1 MMDTWV
7 DTLIE
12 EYTVGRKEL
21 HEMKNNLDDENK
33 EDKTQ
38 INSMISDMT
47 YSLDWMKKGRRPGNR
62 RGIDRRANYQRTAYV
77 EMDIF
82 PEFLEEKSDI
92 SQEMKLRLIDV
103 LLEFSD
109 RQRECYLLHMSKGFS
124 YSQIAE
130 FLQVS
135 RGTVQNHIVR
145 AKKKLKEIV

>member
-1 MMDTWV
+1 MNTWV
-7 DTLIE
+7 DTLID

-21 HEMKNNLDDENK
+21 RRMKSKLNDNEVDDK
-33 EDKTQ
+33 SH

-62 RGIDRRANYQRTAYV
+62 RGVDRRANYQRTAYV

-82 PEFLEEKSDI
+82 PEYMEQKTDI
-92 SQEMKLRLIDV
+92 SQDLKLRLIDV

-124 YSQIAE
+124 YAQIAE
-130 FLQVS
+130 FLHIS

-145 AKKKLKEIV
+145 AKKKLEEIV

>member
-1 MMDTWV
+1 MTAWV
-7 DTLIE
+7 DTLIH
-12 EYTVGRKEL
+12 EYSEGRKEL
-21 HEMKNNLDDENK
+21 HNMKSKLNDYNVDDK
-33 EDKTQ
+33 AH
-38 INSMISDMT
+38 ISSMISDMT

-62 RGIDRRANYQRTAYV
+62 RGVDRRDNYRRTAYV

-82 PEFLEEKSDI
+82 PEFMEEKSDI
-92 SQEMKLRLIDV
+92 SHELKLRLIDV

-130 FLQVS
+130 FLHIS
-135 RGTVQNHIVR
+135 RGSVQNHIVR